1 MNFYFLIIISIIISL
16 RVSSNLLIWI
26 SLELN
31 ILRFLPVISS
41 KENIEMEN
49 SIKYFLIQRWA
60 SVIFLIRFF
69 FFYIINNNFSILIN
83 LRLFIKLGMRPFHS
97 WFISIL
103 KTSSLNTLFILS
115 TIQKIIPLIIIFNIK
130 VNNILIFTIILLT
143 LIFILRLLP
152 STININKVL
161 ALSSINNVIWLIIR
175 TLLSLKIILL
185 FIVIYMYIILGVVR
199 IYNFYRLNVFY
210 QINSIVFLDKFII
223 LIVFISLGGMPPM
236 LGFLRKIII
245 LKMIINN
252 SLRIILI
259 FVIVIS
265 SLTLLYFYLSRIYF
279 YLTNIPSLK
288 INFKLTPFLIKKI
301 IYITSL
307 LFINLAFSIYI

>member
-83 LRLFIKLGMRPFHS
+83 LRLFIKLGIRPFHS

-143 LIFILRLLP
+143 LIFMLRLLP

-245 LKMIINN
+245 LKIIINN

-259 FVIVIS
+259 FTIVIS

-301 IYITSL
+301 IYIISL

>member
-83 LRLFIKLGMRPFHS
+83 LRLFIKLGIRPFHS

-245 LKMIINN
+245 LKIIINN

-259 FVIVIS
+259 FTIVIS

-301 IYITSL
+301 IYIISL

>member
-245 LKMIINN
+245 LKIIINN

-259 FVIVIS
+259 FTIVIS

-288 INFKLTPFLIKKI
+288 INFKLTPFLIKKV
-301 IYITSL
+301 IYIISL

>member
-143 LIFILRLLP
+143 LIFMLRLLP

-245 LKMIINN
+245 LKIIINN

-259 FVIVIS
+259 FTIVIS

-301 IYITSL
+301 IYIISL

>member
-143 LIFILRLLP
+143 LIFMLRLLP

-161 ALSSINNVIWLIIR
+161 ALSSINNIIWLIIR

-245 LKMIINN
+245 LKIIINN

-259 FVIVIS
+259 FTIVIS

-301 IYITSL
+301 IYIISL

>member
-83 LRLFIKLGMRPFHS
+83 LRLFIKLGIRPFHS

-143 LIFILRLLP
+143 LIFMLRLLP

-199 IYNFYRLNVFY
+199 IYNF
-210 QINSIVFLDKFII
+210 ID
-223 LIVFISLGGMPPM
+223 
-236 LGFLRKIII
+236 
-245 LKMIINN
+245 
-252 SLRIILI
+252 
-259 FVIVIS
+259 
-265 SLTLLYFYLSRIYF
+265 
-279 YLTNIPSLK
+279 
-288 INFKLTPFLIKKI
+288 
-301 IYITSL
+301 
-307 LFINLAFSIYI
+307 

>member
-41 KENIEMEN
+41 KENIEIEN

-245 LKMIINN
+245 LKIIINN

-259 FVIVIS
+259 FTIVIS

-301 IYITSL
+301 IYIISL

>member
-130 VNNILIFTIILLT
+130 VNNILTFTIILLT

-161 ALSSINNVIWLIIR
+161 ALSSINNIIWLIIR
-175 TLLSLKIILL
+175 TLVSLKIILL

-245 LKMIINN
+245 LKIIINN

-259 FVIVIS
+259 FTIVIS

-301 IYITSL
+301 IYIISL